1 MQMITKVTWLFWT
14 NQDIT
19 KSKKSAVLIIVVGQ
33 WYQLVP
39 VALCHWCLTKAFS
52 AVCDLLIKALKM
64 GHVQVGMTYVK
75 TCLQIFVR
83 EIETRW
89 KEFFPPMM
97 FAFRIQFGSSLL
109 KEFIIRDERE
119 RENER
124 ERWSSKALR
133 FDQTL
138 RQKFLAGNKIIEFCR
153 IWQSMLGIYFTT
165 PRRRRRSVYI
175 SQGVDGAI
183 ATNFYCGECWSIT
196 YFKFNNNYVSWSS
209 FYLSLKFIHGSFKEH
224 HQFCNCF
231 KNEAN
236 F

>member
-1 MQMITKVTWLFWT
+1 MIILSPLHGIYSAMQMITKVTWLFWT

-39 VALCHWCLTKAFS
+39 VALCHWCLTIAFS

-153 IWQSMLGIYFTT
+153 IWQSMLGIYFAT
-165 PRRRRRSVYI
+165 PRRRRRSRRRRRT
-175 SQGVDGAI
+175 SLSWLWRGVNVSCRGSS
-183 ATNFYCGECWSIT
+183 GEEQP
-196 YFKFNNNYVSWSS
+196 VSWWSKLERD
-209 FYLSLKFIHGSFKEH
+209 FLS
-224 HQFCNCF
+224 
-231 KNEAN
+231 
-236 F
+236 